1 MKSNV
6 QTFIALLFLSRDA
19 AHKAHLNA
27 STYSEHVA
35 LGEFYDELIDIADN
49 FAEAWMGR
57 HLEKIGDM
65 PTLPNQKG
73 DILATLKRHLSVIEN
88 TRDFVPK
95 EDTALNNIIDEIVAL
110 YLSTLY
116 KLTFLK

>member
-35 LGEFYDELIDIADN
+35 LGSFYDELIDLADN

-65 PTLPNQKG
+65 PDLPNPKG
-73 DILATLKRHLSVIEN
+73 EIMQILKRHLAVIED
-88 TRDFVPK
+88 TRDFVPN
-95 EDTALNNIIDEIVAL
+95 EDMALNNIIDEIVAL
-110 YLSTLY
+110 YLFTLY
-116 KLTFLK
+116 KLTFLE